1 MCAGFMEAL
10 SGEGVE
16 FTLVMLKEG
25 VSSAIGAAALGA
37 KAAGLSLTLDYS
49 SNTTQLFHYKPYNVT

>member
-1 MCAGFMEAL
+1 MEAL

-16 FTLVMLKEG
+16 FTLVMLRED

-37 KAAGLSLTLDYS
+37 KAAGFSLPLDYS
-49 SNTTQLFHYKPYNVT
+49 SNITTLFHYQPYNVL